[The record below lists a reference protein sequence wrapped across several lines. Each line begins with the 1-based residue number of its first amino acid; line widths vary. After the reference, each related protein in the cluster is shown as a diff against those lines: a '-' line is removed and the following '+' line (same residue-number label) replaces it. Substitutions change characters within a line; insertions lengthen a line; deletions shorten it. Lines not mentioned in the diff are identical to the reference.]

1 MAQYLLSVHTPADEP
16 QRPMSDEE
24 MREGFGR
31 IGALEDE
38 MRSAGALLSSGRL
51 EAPSAAAV
59 VRVSDG
65 KTLTTDGP
73 FAESKEILGGFY
85 IIEAPTRDAALEWGA
100 KTAAAIEMPIEVRAF
115 RGFRT

>member
-1 MAQYLLSVHTPADEP
+1 MAQYLLSVHTPVDEP
-16 QRPMSDEE
+16 QLPMSDEE

-73 FAESKEILGGFY
+73 FVESKEILGGFY
-85 IIEAPTRDAALEWGA
+85 IIEAPTRDAALAWGA

-115 RGFRT
+115 RGFRS